1 MAHWI
6 FALFDFILFF
16 WLLLL
21 ILLMVLLDFKG
32 SAAAKSNVQ
41 YGTTRHDDEYSSESK
56 FLEFQSEI
64 STQTWEKYIW
74 LLLCLRSKPNYMEY
88 FRYSTMSVQYLV
100 FCSFMSMLLLI
111 VNIYIHSNS
120 EYLWIL
126 KQTGLYSPRSEFC
139 HTKSDESFN

>member
-1 MAHWI
+1 M
-6 FALFDFILFF
+6 LILFLGPLNYILRF

-21 ILLMVLLDFKG
+21 IVLMVLLDFKG

-74 LLLCLRSKPNYMEY
+74 LLLCLRLKPNYMKY
-88 FRYSTMSVQYLV
+88 YRYSTMSVQYLV
-100 FCSFMSMLLLI
+100 FCSFMSILLLI
-111 VNIYIHSNS
+111 VNIYISTFKFRI
-120 EYLWIL
+120 WIL

-139 HTKSDESFN
+139 HNKSDESFN